1 MERLVLANAMASFD
15 FFLLNSDCVRSLR
28 GDWGEVM
35 DIRFPDKEIFI
46 YIDEKQTGFIKA
58 YDAPEGAMTDEAKVN
73 RDNLVAVMKSL
84 VDKYKPKDY

>member
-15 FFLLNSDCVRSLR
+15 FFLLNSDHVRSLR

-35 DIRFPDKEIFI
+35 DIRFPGKEIVI

-58 YDAPEGAMTDEAKVN
+58 YDAPEGEKTDEVIIN
-73 RDNLVAVMKSL
+73 RDNLATAMKTL
-84 VDKYKPKDY
+84 INKYRH